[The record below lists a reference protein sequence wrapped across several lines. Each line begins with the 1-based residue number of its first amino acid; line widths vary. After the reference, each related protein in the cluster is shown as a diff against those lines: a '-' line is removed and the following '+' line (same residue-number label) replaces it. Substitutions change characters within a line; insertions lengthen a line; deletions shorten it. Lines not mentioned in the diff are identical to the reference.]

1 MPVIPGQK
9 ALGETGLF
17 CFWLS
22 CFPGSGHTSTM
33 ARTPKETQEVPIYR
47 HNRITPVGGDA
58 GLAAATAFSRAGFA
72 DPTLVLRWSEI
83 AGPEVARLAQPVKFT
98 DGPAGGTLT
107 LRALPG
113 AALFLAHE
121 KRSLCERINAY
132 LGRPAV
138 AQLKF
143 SQGALLPRPAPG
155 KPSKPPGPLPPADP
169 SRRYHGP
176 EGLKA
181 ALEALARRR

>member
-1 MPVIPGQK
+1 
-9 ALGETGLF
+9 
-17 CFWLS
+17 
-22 CFPGSGHTSTM
+22 M
-33 ARTPKETQEVPIYR
+33 ARSPKETQDVPIQR
-47 HNRITPVGGDA
+47 HNRVTPIGGDA
-58 GLAAATAFSRAGFA
+58 GLAAASSFIRAGFA

-83 AGPEVARLAQPVKFT
+83 AGPEVARLAQPVRFT
-98 DGPAGGTLT
+98 EGPAGGTLT

-132 LGRPAV
+132 LGRAAV

-143 SQGALLPRPAPG
+143 SQGALLPRPAVG
-155 KPSKPPGPLPPADP
+155 NPSKPPGPLPPADP

-176 EGLKA
+176 EGLA
-181 ALEALARRR
+181 NA